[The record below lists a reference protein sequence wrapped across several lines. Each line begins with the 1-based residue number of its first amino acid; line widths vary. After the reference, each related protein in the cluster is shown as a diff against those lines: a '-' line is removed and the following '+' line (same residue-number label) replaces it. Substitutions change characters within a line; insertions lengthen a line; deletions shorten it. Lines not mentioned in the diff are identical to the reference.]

1 MTTITEV
8 SRLMP
13 NYGIPA
19 IEITRGQGVYLYSS
33 DGKEY
38 LDFTAGIAVC
48 NLGHA
53 HPAVTEVISKQAS
66 TLLHISN
73 LFAHPERT
81 RLAVRL
87 TQLSGLDQAFFCNS
101 GTEANEAALKLA
113 RKYAASR
120 GEAERVEFVSLPHGF
135 HGRTMGALSVT
146 PKPAYHEGYRPL
158 LPGCTTPETLE
169 VVIDAISEKTAAC
182 ILEVIQGEGG
192 VRPLDAELLQAI
204 QARCKETGALLIV
217 DEVQTGVGRTGTF
230 FAYEAVGIQ
239 PDIVTMAKGL
249 GNGVPV
255 GAVLARAEVASAFGP
270 GSHGSTFG
278 GNPLAMAV
286 ANEVLNYVA
295 APEFLAHVR
304 EVGAYLENQLL
315 EHFDEVTGR
324 GLMWGFTVPDAARFI
339 SAAAEKGLLLTTA
352 GPNRVR
358 IIPPLIIEKA
368 HVDAA
373 LEILK
378 QCK

>member
-1 MTTITEV
+1 MTTVNEI

-13 NYGIPA
+13 NYGVPT
-19 IEITRGQGVYLYSS
+19 IEITRGQGAYLYGS

-53 HPAVTEVISKQAS
+53 HPAITEVISKQAA

-81 RLAVRL
+81 RLATRL

-113 RKYAASR
+113 RKYADSR
-120 GEAERVEFVSLPHGF
+120 GETDRVELVSLPHGF
-135 HGRTMGALSVT
+135 HGRTLGALSIT

-169 VVIDAISEKTAAC
+169 GVVDAISEKTAAC

-192 VRPLDAELLQAI
+192 VRPLSAELLQAI
-204 QARCKETGALLIV
+204 QARCKEAGALLIV

-230 FAYEAVGIQ
+230 FGYEAVGIQ

-249 GNGVPV
+249 GNGIPV
-255 GAVLARAEVASAFGP
+255 GAVLARAEVAAAFGP

-286 ANEVLNYVA
+286 ANEVLNHVA
-295 APEFLAHVR
+295 APDFLAHVR
-304 EVGAYLENQLL
+304 EVGKYLERQLA
-315 EHFDEVTGR
+315 EHFVEVTGR
-324 GLMWGFTVPDAARFI
+324 GLMWGFTVSDAAQFV
-339 SAAAEKGLLLTTA
+339 AAAARNGLLLTTA
-352 GPNRVR
+352 GPHRVR
-358 IIPPLIIEKA
+358 MIPPLIIEKA

-378 QCK
+378 QCE

>member
-1 MTTITEV
+1 MTTVTEI

-13 NYGIPA
+13 NYGVPA
-19 IEITRGQGVYLYSS
+19 IEITRGQGAYLYGS

-53 HPAVTEVISKQAS
+53 HPAITEVISKQAA

-73 LFAHPERT
+73 LFAHPERS
-81 RLAVRL
+81 RLAIRL
-87 TQLSGLDQAFFCNS
+87 TQLSGLDQVFFCNS

-120 GEAERVEFVSLPHGF
+120 GEADRVELVSLPHGF
-135 HGRTMGALSVT
+135 HGRTLGALSVT

-169 VVIDAISEKTAAC
+169 GVVDSISEKTAAC

-192 VRPLDAELLQAI
+192 VRPLSAELLQAI

-230 FAYEAVGIQ
+230 FGYEAVGIQ

-249 GNGVPV
+249 GNGIPV
-255 GAVLARAEVASAFGP
+255 GAVLARAEVAAAFGP

-286 ANEVLNYVA
+286 ANEVLNHVT
-295 APEFLAHVR
+295 APGFLAHVR
-304 EVGAYLENQLL
+304 EVGAYLEHQLA
-315 EHFDEVTGR
+315 EHFDAVTGR
-324 GLMWGFTVPDAARFI
+324 GLMWGFTVPDAAQFV
-339 SAAAEKGLLLTTA
+339 AAAAKNGLLLTTA
-352 GPNRVR
+352 GPYRVR
-358 IIPPLIIEKA
+358 MVPPLIIEKA

-373 LEILK
+373 LEVLK
-378 QCK
+378 RCK